1 MFKRI
6 IFLLLIIFAFNGCTR
21 DDICP
26 EGTATT
32 PKLVIVFNNVLNPQ
46 NRKKVEDLIVETDY
60 ENSVIVLSRTA
71 TDTIAIPLST
81 TLDTTKYRFIRITG
95 TGDTEVRNIDYVTF
109 IYSRK
114 ELYVNRACGFKMEFD
129 NLEAQL
135 QNEGSEN
142 WILNISTNDQTV
154 KDENK
159 AQLTFFH

>member
-6 IFLLLIIFAFNGCTR
+6 PFLLILILAFNGCTR

-32 PKLVIVFNNVLNPQ
+32 PNLVIVFNNNMNVE

-71 TDTIAIPLST
+71 TDSIALPLST
-81 TLDTTKYRFIRITG
+81 TSDTTKYRFTRVTG

-114 ELYVNRACGFKMEFD
+114 ELYLNRACGFKMEFD

-154 KDENK
+154 KDEKK
-159 AQLTFFH
+159 AHLTFFH